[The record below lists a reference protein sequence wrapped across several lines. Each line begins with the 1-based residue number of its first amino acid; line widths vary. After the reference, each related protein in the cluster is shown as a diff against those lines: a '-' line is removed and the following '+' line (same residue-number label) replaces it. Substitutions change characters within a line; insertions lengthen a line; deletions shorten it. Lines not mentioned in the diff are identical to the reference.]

1 MADFSPLP
9 NKAASDAFF
18 PVSRREL
25 TVEAGDGVTLP
36 ATLFQGEGRGPAVL
50 VSAAAAVER
59 RFYRAFATHL
69 VEQGARAVLTYDY
82 RGVGEAAKA
91 SKARTFRMKDWG
103 VIDLPAAL
111 GRLEAEAG
119 KGPVVGIGHSFGGV
133 ALGLSGASARFT
145 RYCLV
150 AAMNGYFRRT
160 AEPLSVFARM
170 NFAGVPAT
178 RLFGHVPASVGLG
191 TALTG
196 SIFRDWARW
205 CRRPDFLFSD
215 PEVPEAERFSD
226 VRIPLMSI
234 ALTDDRWGTREAV
247 AKMLERFSNAEIA
260 EVWLSPEEAGRPIG
274 HMGYF
279 RREVRRTLWPVATK
293 YLLEAETPSAGP

>member
-1 MADFSPLP
+1 MADFTALP
-9 NKAASDAFF
+9 NATYSDAFF

-25 TVEAGDGVTLP
+25 TVEAGDGVFLP
-36 ATLFQGEGRGPAVL
+36 ATLLEGEGQGPAVL

-82 RGVGEAAKA
+82 RGVGAAA
-91 SKARTFRMKDWG
+91 RGAKARTFRMKDWG
-103 VIDLPAAL
+103 VLDLPAAL
-111 GRLEAEAG
+111 EALEAEAG
-119 KGPVVGIGHSFGGV
+119 NGPVVGIGHSFGGV
-133 ALGLSGASARFT
+133 ALGLSGVAERFE

-150 AAMNGYFRRT
+150 ATMNGYFRRT

-170 NFAGVPAT
+170 NLAGVPAT

-191 TALTG
+191 TALAG
-196 SIFRDWARW
+196 PIFRDWARW
-205 CRRPDFLFSD
+205 CRKPDFLFSD
-215 PEVPEAERFSD
+215 PQVPEAERFSD

-234 ALTDDRWGTREAV
+234 AMTDDRWGTREAV
-247 AKMLERFSNAEIA
+247 TAILKRFSDANPA
-260 EVWLSPEEAGRPIG
+260 EVWLSPEDAGRPVG

-279 RREVRRTLWPVATK
+279 RREVRKTLWPVAVAF
-293 YLLEAETPSAGP
+293 LLRGELPAARD